1 MVIAGII
8 FGYVSFSSLVTYVLF
23 SSYYSFALYNV
34 LLFMIVLTL
43 LYTCFYLLRVND
55 IKSLIAY
62 STINQLSYLFYGLF
76 SFQSV
81 HSLYHVIVHAFFKS
95 LLFLLAGSLIH
106 VSANFQSFYRL
117 KSYCYLLKSLFA
129 VSLLLSLFN
138 YSKEL
143 ILSYS
148 YVALAVS
155 SHFHLF
161 TLAIVVSVLY
171 SLKLFVHIFALRA
184 GGFQV
189 LFSSFVLCCYGLTVL
204 FADSLLHNVFSAASF
219 SHNSFSLSY
228 VWIVNQAAIPVGLYL
243 FVYLF
248 AFILGS
254 LFSLH
259 NLFHNAVSYASGF
272 VLMLLL
278 AAVCC
283 ASHWSNTFPA
293 LTCLLVLLLLA
304 GRFLHGSWTAVT
316 DKYSVPTRIL
326 SPHYLASILSISYF
340 NYIALLIESLSATTS
355 TTMFAYSFIPLSV
368 LLFVL
373 L

>member
-8 FGYVSFSSLVTYVLF
+8 LGYVSFSSIVTYVLF

-34 LLFMIVLTL
+34 LLFLIVLTL

-62 STINQLSYLFYGLF
+62 STINQLAYLFFGLF

-81 HSLYHVIVHAFFKS
+81 CSLYHVIVHAYFKS

-129 VSLLLSLFN
+129 VALLLSLFN
-138 YSKEL
+138 YSKEM

-155 SHFHLF
+155 SQFYMF

-184 GGFQV
+184 GAV
-189 LFSSFVLCCYGLTVL
+189 LFSSFVLCCYGITVL
-204 FADSLLHNVFSAASF
+204 FADSLLYNVFNAASF
-219 SHNSFSLSY
+219 SYNSFSLSY
-228 VWIVNQAAIPVGLYL
+228 IWILNHAAIPFGLYV

-248 AFILGS
+248 
-254 LFSLH
+254 
-259 NLFHNAVSYASGF
+259 V
-272 VLMLLL
+272 VCLLL
-278 AAVCC
+278 IP
-283 ASHWSNTFPA
+283 NR
-293 LTCLLVLLLLA
+293 LKA
-304 GRFLHGSWTAVT
+304 GRLLHGSWTAVT
-316 DKYSVPTRIL
+316 HKYSVPTRIFF
-326 SPHYLASILSISYF
+326 PHYLASILSIAYF
-340 NYIALLIESLSATTS
+340 NYVALLVESLSATTS
-355 TTMFAYSFIPLSV
+355 TATFAYSFVPLSLILFM
-368 LLFVL
+368 LL
-373 L
+373 